1 MNELYPSV
9 STYINTK
16 TMKNEKR
23 QSENYIYYMILF
35 IQSLKAHKMNFL
47 KMFNTVKLYSHA
59 CEWYTETF

>member
-1 MNELYPSV
+1 MNELDPSV

-35 IQSLKAHKMNFL
+35 IQNLKAHKMNFL
-47 KMFNTVKLYSHA
+47 KMFST
-59 CEWYTETF
+59 CC

>member
-1 MNELYPSV
+1 MNELDPSV

-35 IQSLKAHKMNFL
+35 IQFKGWQNEFL
-47 KMFNTVKLYSHA
+47 KNV
-59 CEWYTETF
+59 